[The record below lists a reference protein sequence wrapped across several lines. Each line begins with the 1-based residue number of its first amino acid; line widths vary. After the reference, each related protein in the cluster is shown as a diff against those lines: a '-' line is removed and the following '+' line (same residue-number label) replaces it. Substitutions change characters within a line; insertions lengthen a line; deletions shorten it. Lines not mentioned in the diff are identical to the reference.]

1 MEIISITPIYVALIA
16 LWMVYLAV
24 RVAQGRGKFSV
35 SLGDGGN
42 EDLNVRVRGFGN
54 LIEYAPMALLILL
67 LLELQGLP
75 DLWLHIYGGV
85 LVVLR
90 IIHPLALFGQTTPTK
105 MQRLG
110 RMVSAGGTLLL
121 LLIGAAALLAP

>member
-1 MEIISITPIYVALIA
+1 MEQVVVTPIYVALIA
-16 LWMVYLAV
+16 LLMVYLSV
-24 RVAQGRGKFSV
+24 RVAKGRGEHGV
-35 SLGDGGN
+35 SLGDGGH

-67 LLELQGLP
+67 LLELQGMSA
-75 DLWLHIYGGV
+75 LWLHVYGGV

-90 IIHPLALFGQTTPTK
+90 VIHPFALFGQTKPTK

-110 RMVSAGGTLLL
+110 RMISAGGTA
-121 LLIGAAALLAP
+121 LLIALGAIALLVP